1 MHYFRET
8 WSRVFSG
15 KRYMDK
21 LTLKADVRKIIGR
34 KVKALR
40 KEGILP
46 ANVFGK
52 KVKSLAVQIKLA
64 DFTDVYKKA
73 GETGIVYLNEKP
85 ALISNIQK
93 SPVSGLPI
101 HVDFHQIDLK
111 EKVEADVPVEVVGES
126 SMEKQ
131 GLGTVVQ
138 YVDEVSV
145 EALPLDLPEKFEIDA
160 STLIEV
166 DQAVYVKDLKV
177 DRSKVEIKLDKE
189 TILVKIEPPQKEEV
203 APVVETPAE
212 EAVAGEEPKE
222 GEEGEEGQAKGP
234 IKEGEEAPPAP

>member
-21 LTLKADVRKIIGR
+21 LTLKAAVRKITGR
-34 KVKALR
+34 KVKTLR

-64 DFTDVYKKA
+64 DFSDVYKKA

-85 ALISNIQK
+85 VLISNIQK
-93 SPVSGLPI
+93 NPVSGLPI

-166 DQAVYVKDLKV
+166 DQAVYAKDLKV
-177 DRSKVEIKLDKE
+177 DRTKVEIKLDTE
-189 TILVKIEPPQKEEV
+189 TILVKVEPPQKEEV

-212 EAVAGEEPKE
+212 EVVAGEELKE
-222 GEEGEEGQAKGP
+222 GEEGGEEKKESA
-234 IKEGEEAPPAP
+234 KEGEEAPPAL

>member
-21 LTLKADVRKIIGR
+21 LTLKAAVRKITGR
-34 KVKALR
+34 KVKTLR

-64 DFTDVYKKA
+64 DFSDVYKKA

-85 ALISNIQK
+85 VLISNIQK
-93 SPVSGLPI
+93 NPVSGLPI

-166 DQAVYVKDLKV
+166 DQAVYAKDLKV
-177 DRSKVEIKLDKE
+177 DRTKVEIKLDTE
-189 TILVKIEPPQKEEV
+189 TILVKVEPPQKEEV

-212 EAVAGEEPKE
+212 EVVAGEELKE
-222 GEEGEEGQAKGP
+222 GEEGGEEKKEPA
-234 IKEGEEAPPAP
+234 KEGEEAPPAL